1 MENDAKGLLILILPF
16 ALVVSLLI
24 TAWPLI
30 VLAIAF
36 SVGWR
41 LWQEYQWQQLSIAIN
56 PDFRRLIENNQGK
69 ITVADLALETGLTGA
84 SARWFLNRKAK
95 EYGAQAIAYGNMGI
109 IYYFLTVT
117 ALGNMFDDSDPEFE
131 LEAPYDD
138 LNEPYSSPNDI
149 AKLLNIDTTPQ
160 NLGDISS
167 LVALNAALNLGSL
180 IQADLAKRLNVHPST
195 LRKRREEADF
205 SAWSQEK
212 DPHGIPWR
220 YDPKTKQFLPKI

>member
-36 SVGWR
+36 SIAWR
-41 LWQEYQWQQLSIAIN
+41 LWQEYQWQQLSMAIN
-56 PDFRRLIENNQGK
+56 PDFRRLIESNQGK
-69 ITVADLALETGLTGA
+69 ITVADLALQTGLPGS

-95 EYGAQAIAYGNMGI
+95 EYGAQAIAYGNLGV
-109 IYYFLTVT
+109 IYYFLTVG

-131 LEAPYDD
+131 LEDPYDD
-138 LNEPYSSPNDI
+138 LDEPSSSPKDI
-149 AKLLNIDTTPQ
+149 AKLLDLETSSQ
-160 NLGDISS
+160 NLLDISS

-180 IQADLAKRLNVHPST
+180 IQADLAKRLDVHPST
-195 LRKRREEADF
+195 LRKRREEEDF
-205 SAWSQEK
+205 AEWSQEK
-212 DPHGIPWR
+212 DPNGIPWQ
-220 YDPKTKQFLPKI
+220 YDPESKQFSPKI